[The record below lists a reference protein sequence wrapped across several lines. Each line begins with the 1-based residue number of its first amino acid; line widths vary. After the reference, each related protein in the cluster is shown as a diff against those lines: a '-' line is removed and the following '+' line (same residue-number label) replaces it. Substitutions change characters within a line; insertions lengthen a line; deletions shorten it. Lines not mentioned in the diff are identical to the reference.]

1 MGTVGNYEAA
11 MPGNRITMTEQ
22 DNLTAKQKDYAIF
35 LPAISSFYANYVGR
49 QRTSEYV
56 EKSRMP
62 AGIPD
67 MEQLN
72 WLNPQ
77 KGLFPYRWSLYS
89 AGHANLDLTKVD
101 PKEDMVRNRDPN
113 TIMLADS
120 GGFQI
125 AKGVWPGRWADTKD
139 KAAEKKREQVLKWQM
154 GIATYGMTMDIPTW
168 TYRDPKAAA
177 ACGIHSYDDAV
188 NATKY
193 NNEYWIANRYGDT
206 KILNV
211 LQGGNHK
218 EADHWYGLM
227 KDYSDPNKYEKHFNG
242 WGMGGQNMCDV
253 ELVLSRLVH
262 LIHDG
267 LLESGVHDW
276 MHFLGTS
283 KLEWAVLLTAIQ
295 RSIRYYHNPTFTISF
310 DCASP
315 FLATANGQ
323 LYHNI
328 VTPARGKWSYQMSP
342 TADNKKYAADSR
354 LFGDAVRADGI
365 HPRFEDS
372 PISSRLKISDICYY
386 APGMLNKIGK
396 EGKTS
401 WDSFSY
407 ALLMGHNVWT
417 HIESVQRANREF
429 DSGVAPDMM
438 VHPINSD
445 YDVVA
450 VIDRVFAAR
459 DRQKSLTI
467 IKEHAK
473 VWERVVGT
481 RGFTGSRAVN
491 AHTMYNNLFE
501 VEEEVETPEFDEQKL
516 DDLEESVNV

>member
-1 MGTVGNYEAA
+1 MTQTVEF
-11 MPGNRITMTEQ
+11 TQ
-22 DNLTAKQKDYAIF
+22 DNLTAKQNDYAIF

-56 EKSRMP
+56 EKARMP
-62 AGIPD
+62 ANIPD

-72 WLNPQ
+72 WLNDQ

-89 AGHANLDLTKVD
+89 AGHANLDLTKPD

-139 KAAEKKREQVLKWQM
+139 KAAEKKREAVLKWQM

-211 LQGGNHK
+211 LQGGNHD
-218 EADHWYGLM
+218 EADHWYDLM
-227 KDYSDPNKYEKHFNG
+227 KDYSNPNKYEKHFNG

-253 ELVLSRLVH
+253 HLVLKRLVH

-267 LLESGVHDW
+267 LLEKGVHDW

-295 RSIRYYHNPTFTISF
+295 RSVRQYANPNFTISF

-328 VTPARGKWSYQMSP
+328 TTENRSKWSYQMSP

-354 LFGDAVRADGI
+354 LFGDAVRQDGI
-365 HPRFEDS
+365 HSMFEDS
-372 PISSRLKISDICYY
+372 PISARLKISDVCYY

-417 HIESVQRANREF
+417 HIEAVQRANRAF
-429 DSGVAPDMM
+429 DSGTAPDMM
-438 VHPINSD
+438 VHPINPD
-445 YDVVA
+445 YDVVKI
-450 VIDRVFAAR
+450 IDRVFAAR

-467 IKEHAK
+467 IDDHAK
-473 VWERVVGT
+473 VWERVIGT
-481 RGFTGSRAVN
+481 RGFTGPRAVN
-491 AHTMYNNLFE
+491 AHTMFNNLFD
-501 VEEEVETPEFDEQKL
+501 VHEEETETAELDEHKL
-516 DDLEESVNV
+516 DELEESVNV